1 MKALRLDRWELLC
14 NPDATVKAYARAGLL
29 RISKIGGWPLAVV
42 VLVGCGSGSGGN
54 GSGEVEHRVEAGAG
68 IITDVIEWEREI
80 LLEENEDV
88 VNVVPVVFPDDE
100 RGGFLVADGQES
112 QFRIYNDDGSLV
124 GFFGRKGDGPGE
136 FRYPAA
142 VVRVAGGQILGVDGG
157 VPRAAI
163 WDSDGDSLLQT
174 LVTPFLRV
182 FDLDVLNDT
191 LLLVAGKTEITS
203 WERLHIWNI
212 SSNSIQRSFLTVPLA
227 GKDQGAAFA
236 VSFAMATVVGDTIVA
251 TLALS
256 DTVYRFHLDG
266 QLIDRVPIPF
276 QHFRYLE
283 ERNTPPRG
291 GAGGR
296 AAISKWFGT
305 FSVVNEPFRGPE
317 GTFLIQYRDRINMQP
332 HWRLLHM
339 TKDGRRLFDI
349 KDTPRL
355 LTTSQDGSE
364 LYFVSP
370 DIEVP
375 NLWLIG
381 RMR

>member
-1 MKALRLDRWELLC
+1 MTRHACRFS
-14 NPDATVKAYARAGLL
+14 LL

-142 VVRVAGGQILGVDGG
+142 VVRVAEGQILGVDGG

-256 DTVYRFHLDG
+256 DTLYRFDLDG

-283 ERNTPPRG
+283 ETPPRG
-291 GAGGR
+291 GAGGM
-296 AAISKWFGT
+296 AAISKWMET
-305 FSVVNEPFRGPE
+305 FSVVNEVFRGPE

-339 TKDGRRLFDI
+339 TEDGRRLFDI